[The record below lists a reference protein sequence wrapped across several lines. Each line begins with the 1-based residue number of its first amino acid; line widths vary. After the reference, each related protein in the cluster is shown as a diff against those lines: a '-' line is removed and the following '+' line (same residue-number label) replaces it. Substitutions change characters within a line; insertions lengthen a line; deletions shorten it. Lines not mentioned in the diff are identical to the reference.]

1 MKDLESIDLS
11 YAIVGEYLA
20 DLKEGFGGRD
30 NETMKVAELKKSRIG
45 RKDDGEVCTG
55 VQGYGKK

>member
-30 NETMKVAELKKSRIG
+30 NETMKVAELKKKQN
-45 RKDDGEVCTG
+45 RK
-55 VQGYGKK
+55 KR

>member
-1 MKDLESIDLS
+1 MEDLESGNLS

-30 NETMKVAELKKSRIG
+30 NETMKVAKLIKVE
-45 RKDDGEVCTG
+45 
-55 VQGYGKK
+55 